1 MNSLFIHHRIAT
13 IGSCGSRPYGY
24 CPKPTVSSC
33 SSVRVAVSVS
43 QRSVCDHSWSRAS
56 LATGVGTSSSLGSVA
71 RGPKVQCQRP
81 SYIAMRWVSRQA
93 IVVTGAGSGSR
104 SWSRTQSPEPKARAE
119 AASPRRRTDQAGR
132 AGSQRYSS
140 SVRPSMRWREKST
153 EERSW
158 SSSRPR
164 RSVRKSMRRT
174 VVAGCDTSGVARETD
189 GTAPSR
195 AADALAAPVGYGD
208 PLRGAGGA
216 DALAVGVAADAL
228 AMPAPGWGAVGA
240 DPLVGYADAALLLGT
255 PPRAS
260 SSAPPRSAP
269 PQSAPPPAGPVPPRA
284 RPAGSPPGPPADRA
298 RRPPGPPPGYATPP
312 GYPAPRGSAAPAPR
326 GYPPSRGSAASP
338 GHPASRSAAPPSPG
352 WPAPQPPGSAPGSRR
367 AASGRPPPAGRARPR
382 AGRQGPWAPPPP
394 HSPPGRPP
402 PGPPRRPPPPA
413 GTTPGRH

>member
-1 MNSLFIHHRIAT
+1 
-13 IGSCGSRPYGY
+13 
-24 CPKPTVSSC
+24 
-33 SSVRVAVSVS
+33 
-43 QRSVCDHSWSRAS
+43 
-56 LATGVGTSSSLGSVA
+56 
-71 RGPKVQCQRP
+71 
-81 SYIAMRWVSRQA
+81 
-93 IVVTGAGSGSR
+93 
-104 SWSRTQSPEPKARAE
+104 
-119 AASPRRRTDQAGR
+119 
-132 AGSQRYSS
+132 
-140 SVRPSMRWREKST
+140 
-153 EERSW
+153 
-158 SSSRPR
+158 
-164 RSVRKSMRRT
+164 
-174 VVAGCDTSGVARETD
+174 VARETD

-208 PLRGAGGA
+208 PLRGAGVA

-228 AMPAPGWGAVGA
+228 AMPAPEWGAVGA

-260 SSAPPRSAP
+260 SSAPPQSAP

-367 AASGRPPPAGRARPR
+367 AAAGSHYAPPAAAPRPDAISWHELTIRGRAGADRRPAPHPQRPPTGGTGWDSFLSGVPQSGNRPPWL
-382 AGRQGPWAPPPP
+382 GRQAPG
-394 HSPPGRPP
+394 SPQSLRDLLDLV
-402 PGPPRRPPPPA
+402 RRSL
-413 GTTPGRH
+413 RR